1 VDPRVV
7 IFRRASEMARRKQRA
22 PRRVDVVDATR
33 EADVEEDATVV
44 ERCRAS
50 RRASTRE
57 DDDATTVERS
67 TVVTVQRRTDDD
79 DARATTTTIG
89 TFRARRARDGDATH
103 LPNARSNGR
112 KRGRGDGEDSR
123 TIVRF
128 VGAAAADDDDGDA
141 TSWIVRVDRAAFARV
156 VACDAFV
163 VRVDEGS
170 ASSDDATV
178 RVCATER
185 AFDACAAVTRGD
197 GYASGGNVV
206 GKMTWSALAVVY
218 AAMTRESN
226 EGGERVRAR
235 AKSGLDLG
243 GVFDAVRPN
252 ASTCPEA
259 TGEFPALAPTPR
271 AYQRQAVGWML
282 ARERASGAPEGALR
296 AKRGGDVD
304 ADALH
309 PLWRALPNG
318 DGYINPYSGQLTRT
332 KFVVDYESV
341 SGGILADEMGLGK
354 TVEVI
359 MLVLAN
365 RLASSARTIKD
376 DADESEKIKA
386 NGATTKATTTDVKV
400 EEDGD
405 TNEES
410 MVVRCPC
417 GTREDDGSFTGLW
430 IACEK
435 CDVWMHARCVGLC
448 NHPRA
453 EAKLKNMSEEER
465 ERKLAGFTCGKCI
478 AAHASE
484 KVDTTCGAT
493 LVVCPAAI
501 IEQWRDEIALHV
513 RPGTVKVIT
522 YEGQSQRSG
531 VAGSLDGV
539 YSARDLA
546 EADIVLTTYDTLRT
560 EIDIDT
566 ANGQGLAGAER
577 SRRYE
582 RKYNVVPTPLTRL
595 KWWRVVLDEAQMVES
610 TVSKAAEMVR
620 RLPAMHRW
628 AVTGTPISRGLGD
641 IFGLLTFLMV
651 EPFAFG
657 DYWWKR
663 MIETPYMNGD
673 ACAEDVLYDVLRGL
687 MWRNSRADMEHQ
699 LGVPPQGELVTWLR
713 SNAVEAHWYS
723 QQYTLC
729 LSAANSALRRYRDHP
744 DDASVDPQNA
754 FNVMMPL
761 LRLRQACDHPQAG
774 SHGLAGGIRSGA
786 NVLTMDE
793 ISEKLVERAR
803 IAAEESQ
810 RLVAFTLNALAGL
823 AWIEGDYEVVINA
836 YREVLSLESQGK
848 ERGIRLDALQRLH
861 AFHNLD
867 EALRRVKDDPSLL
880 KGAKIGAT
888 LRDDSLARDA
898 ATERVKY
905 IKQRAGGVDDAQREL
920 QMATAVL
927 QKQIDLA
934 GGDVGEA
941 TWWIYV
947 LEHSTETSNDASN
960 LLARVFGMFDGRWQ
974 DKEAPFDSVDGLR
987 FTIACDLDAIQKA
1000 RQQVFERLATIT
1012 ARVETACKEDVR
1024 AIGTCSK
1031 CRKDTDYAVDNV
1043 TCMFCE
1049 AEPVFSQ
1056 YESKIF
1062 GVRLRVHRQN
1072 QNRHLDDKDVE
1083 ETTNFVPHVSRY
1095 GRTTGMKDEDN
1106 NRGGASSV
1114 EAVLR
1119 MLLPTANWWR
1129 DRSHAKNLSVQAKA
1143 HVTSLEELRK
1153 EFHKFSQLIVQQ
1165 REELASHD
1173 ELEMAVTRIRVRFPY
1188 EMPGVYGSVW
1198 KDPVPEGLRA
1208 SIVHREEIAAL
1219 SVNYTQQKSVYDS
1232 DLRKSMS
1239 QLRYLESTL
1248 RRKKDA
1254 ADEAETDIVECPIC
1268 IASFNTSSTEIC
1280 VWPCGHRTCVT
1291 CALGL
1296 VRRARVAHEC
1306 VFCVTCR
1313 GRAHIDELMYVHDV
1327 GSHGGGRSSKDD
1339 YERRGKGERI
1349 EFLTDM
1355 LGDEDE
1361 LCNAESRIKVT
1372 GSWGTKIEAI
1382 IRRVK
1387 LLLVRDAAAK
1397 ILVFSEWDDV
1407 LNVVERAIS
1416 ANDVRYVRAA
1426 SGPKFRAAV
1435 DRFKHDDKINALL
1448 LPLKRGAHG
1457 LNLTEAQHVLLL
1469 EPVLDPALEA
1479 QAIKRVD
1486 RIGQTKP
1493 TCVHRFLI
1501 RDTVEENVYKFS
1513 RERANAMSDLAS
1525 DHSLQKRG
1533 ADEGLTLGD
1542 LRALLARPAGRLY
1555 DADSEAPRDESDTI
1569 DVNR

>member
-1 VDPRVV
+1 
-7 IFRRASEMARRKQRA
+7 MARRKQRA
-22 PRRVDVVDATR
+22 PRRVDVIDSTRAAEEEATANASAR
-33 EADVEEDATVV
+33 T
-44 ERCRAS
+44 RAS

-57 DDDATTVERS
+57 EE
-67 TVVTVQRRTDDD
+67 
-79 DARATTTTIG
+79 DARDDVIVIQRECIGDETTTTTLG
-89 TFRARRARDGDATH
+89 RLRARRASDEEMEAMRS
-103 LPNARSNGR
+103 PSARARGR
-112 KRGRGDGEDSR
+112 KRGRDDGVGASRTLVRFAGDGETADG
-123 TIVRF
+123 
-128 VGAAAADDDDGDA
+128 GAE
-141 TSWIVRVDRAAFARV
+141 WIVRVDRDAFARV

-163 VRVDEGS
+163 VRVEGGVGS
-170 ASSDDATV
+170 EDGVRV
-178 RVCATER
+178 RVCATGR

-197 GYASGGNVV
+197 GYANGGNVV

-218 AAMTRESN
+218 DAMARESD
-226 EGGERVRAR
+226 EGGGAHRAR

-252 ASTCPEA
+252 AATCPEA
-259 TGEFPALAPTPR
+259 TGEFPALEPTPR
-271 AYQRQAVGWML
+271 AYQRQAVAWML

-309 PLWRALPNG
+309 PLWRALPDG
-318 DGYINPYSGQLTRT
+318 DGYINPYSGQLTKK
-332 KFVVDYESV
+332 KFVADYESV

-365 RLASSARTIKD
+365 RLASSALKD
-376 DADESEKIKA
+376 EDESQNIRA
-386 NGATTKATTTDVKV
+386 NGATTTDVKV
-400 EEDGD
+400 ENADD
-405 TNEES
+405 TNDES

-417 GTREDDGSFTGLW
+417 GAREDDGTFTGLW
-430 IACEK
+430 VECEK
-435 CDVWMHARCVGLC
+435 CNVWMHARCVGLC
-448 NHPRA
+448 DNARA
-453 EAKLKNMSEEER
+453 EARLMNMSEDDR
-465 ERKLAGFTCGKCI
+465 DRKLAGFTCGKCI

-484 KVDTTCGAT
+484 MVDTTCGAT

-513 RPGTVKVIT
+513 RPGTVNVIT

-531 VAGSLDGV
+531 VAGSIAGV

-577 SRRYE
+577 ARRYE

-595 KWWRVVLDEAQMVES
+595 TWWRVVLDEAQMVES

-620 RLPAMHRW
+620 RLPATHRW
-628 AVTGTPISRGLGD
+628 AVTGTPISRGLSD

-673 ACAEDVLYDVLRGL
+673 AHAEDVLYDVLRGL

-729 LSAANSALRRYRDHP
+729 ASAADSALRPYCDHP

-754 FNVMMPL
+754 YNVMMPL

-774 SHGLAGGIRSGA
+774 SHGLAGGIRNGA

-823 AWIEGDYEVVINA
+823 AWIEGDFEVVINA
-836 YREVLSLESQGK
+836 YREVLSIESQGK
-848 ERGIRLDALQRLH
+848 DRGIRLDALQRLH
-861 AFHNLD
+861 AYHNLD
-867 EALRRVKDDPSLL
+867 EALRRVKEDPSLL

-898 ATERVKY
+898 ATERAKY
-905 IKQRAGGVDDAQREL
+905 ITQRAGGVDDAQREL
-920 QMATAVL
+920 QMATAAL
-927 QKQIDLA
+927 KKQIDLA
-934 GGDVGEA
+934 GVNVGHA

-947 LEHSTETSNDASN
+947 LEKSTQTNNEASN
-960 LLARVFGMFDGRWQ
+960 LLARVFEMFDGQWQ
-974 DKEAPFDSVDGLR
+974 DKEAPFDSVHGLR
-987 FTIACDLDAIQKA
+987 FTMACDLDAIEAMRKK
-1000 RQQVFERLATIT
+1000 VFKTLANIT
-1012 ARVETACKEDVR
+1012 ARVKTACKEDVR

-1043 TCMFCE
+1043 TCMFCK
-1049 AEPVFSQ
+1049 AEPVFSK
-1056 YESKIF
+1056 YESTIF
-1062 GVRLRVHRQN
+1062 GVRLRRMHRQN
-1072 QNRHLDDKDVE
+1072 QNRHLDDKGAE
-1083 ETTNFVPHVSRY
+1083 EITNFVPHVSRY

-1106 NRGGASSV
+1106 NRGGPSSV

-1119 MLLPTANWWR
+1119 ALLPTASWWQ
-1129 DRSHAKNLSVQAKA
+1129 DRPDSENLSVQAKA
-1143 HVTSLEELRK
+1143 HVTALEEIRK
-1153 EFHKFSQLIVQQ
+1153 EFHKLSQLIVQQ

-1173 ELEMAVTRIRVRFPY
+1173 ELEMAVTRIRVRSEY
-1188 EMPGVYGSVW
+1188 EMPDLYGSVW

-1208 SIVHREEIAAL
+1208 SIVHREEIAAM

-1239 QLRYLESTL
+1239 QLQYLESTL
-1248 RRKKDA
+1248 RRKADGADA
-1254 ADEAETDIVECPIC
+1254 DADAETDIVECPIC
-1268 IASFNTSSTEIC
+1268 IAPFINSSTEIC

-1291 CALGL
+1291 CVLRL
-1296 VRRARVAHEC
+1296 VRRARAAHDC

-1313 GRAHIDELMYVHDV
+1313 SRAHIDELMYVHDV
-1327 GSHGGGRSSKDD
+1327 GSHGGGQSPRDD
-1339 YERRGKGERI
+1339 YVRRGKGDRI

-1355 LGDEDE
+1355 LGDENE
-1361 LCNAESRIKVT
+1361 LRDAESRIRVA

-1387 LLLVRDAAAK
+1387 LLLARDDAAK

-1435 DRFKHDDKINALL
+1435 DGFKHDDNINALL

-1513 RERANAMSDLAS
+1513 CERANAMSDLAS

-1542 LRALLARPAGRLY
+1542 LRTLLARPAGRLY
-1555 DADSEAPRDESDTI
+1555 VADSEAPRDESEM
-1569 DVNR
+1569 DVSEMRRWINTTHDMVQ